1 MIYSIFADFTKDT
14 FEPWSNHVELK
25 ICPFRRYWPKVHEK
39 CDKISKFG
47 DVLYYDFFGGDD
59 KNQIFQFSTLDF

>member
-14 FEPWSNHVELK
+14 FEPWSNRVGLK
-25 ICPFRRYWPKVHEK
+25 ICLFRTYWLKVYEK

-47 DVLYYDFFGGDD
+47 VVLYYDFFWGDG